1 MSSTE
6 RKPKEEDSTPSN
18 DEAIALKSMNQ
29 VAEFSSCFVL
39 LFLPFICFCVN
50 IIMAHPNH
58 NLNDLYQRLSL
69 EEEEGEGLDPSGI
82 AMNSTTNQ
90 LQCLTVADGDGE
102 GPSSGFR
109 VSKATP
115 IVTDNCS
122 NQDLQSVGGRRNSR
136 DSTAAGENSN
146 SSAGILVNQ
155 EDKSRENE
163 EENGAVLTIFDSKH
177 LFKDTAN
184 GYLSDDACVLGAE
197 VQVVGYVDTKKHSL
211 SIKKVTLNNAFTWKI
226 GHFSSIK
233 VERLHSQT
241 FEVGERQWKLL
252 VDPKGSGD
260 CKGKSL
266 SIFLQL
272 ADYATLPPH
281 TRVYAEY
288 KLATKS
294 QTTGKNSETKCTAW
308 FCDSKGYGRRNFM
321 WLNDLND
328 KSKGYI
334 VSDSLIIEVVFIII
348 GIAKN
353 CG

>member
-18 DEAIALKSMNQ
+18 DEAIEVSRSTRYDRPAHYMLKIDSYS
-29 VAEFSSCFVL
+29 VLSESSIEKYESGEFEACGFKWKLCFYPNGDKKRNGGNHISLYLVISDTDSL
-39 LFLPFICFCVN
+39 PNCWEVNVQFKLFVYNN
-50 IIMAHPNH
+50 I
-58 NLNDLYQRLSL
+58 
-69 EEEEGEGLDPSGI
+69 LDKF
-82 AMNSTTNQ
+82 
-90 LQCLTVADGDGE
+90 LTV
-102 GPSSGFR
+102 
-109 VSKATP
+109 
-115 IVTDNCS
+115 
-122 NQDLQSVGGRRNSR
+122 QDL
-136 DSTAAGENSN
+136 
-146 SSAGILVNQ
+146 
-155 EDKSRENE
+155 
-163 EENGAVLTIFDSKH
+163 
-177 LFKDTAN
+177 FKYTAN

-197 VQVVGYVDTKKHSL
+197 VQVVGYVDTKKHSRP
-211 SIKKVTLNNAFTWKI
+211 SP
-226 GHFSSIK
+226 S
-233 VERLHSQT
+233 R
-241 FEVGERQWKLL
+241 RKLL

-308 FCDSKGYGRRNFM
+308 FCDSKGNGRRNFM